1 MDHIILLIISVLL
14 LLFIN
19 KKTIE
24 NFTLGTCDIHEQKMK
39 LLEERLNTQMKTLTN
54 DEMNQR
60 LDLIDQKIMDINQ
73 KIKEKEEKEEILEE
87 KEETLEEEILEEEIL
102 EEESIYSTLSSWN
115 KEMYDNYLVNG
126 LIAILAITL
135 FIFFGYFFFKFVIQF
150 AKERKFN
157 IKEIGLSYDDVLD
170 ELKKKKL
177 EGKLKTKKIKK

>member
-1 MDHIILLIISVLL
+1 MNHIILLIISVLL

-24 NFTLGTCDIHEQKMK
+24 NFTLGTCDIHEQKME

-73 KIKEKEEKEEILEE
+73 KIKEKEEKEEEE
-87 KEETLEEEILEEEIL
+87 KEEILEEEKEEIL

-170 ELKKKKL
+170 ELKKKKI
-177 EGKLKTKKIKK
+177 EGKLKIKKIKK